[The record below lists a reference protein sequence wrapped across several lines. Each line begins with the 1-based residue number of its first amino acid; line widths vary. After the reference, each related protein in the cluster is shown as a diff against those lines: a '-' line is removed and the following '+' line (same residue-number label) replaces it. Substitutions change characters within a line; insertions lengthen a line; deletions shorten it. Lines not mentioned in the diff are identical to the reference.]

1 MYRLILANQVYVNVQ
16 MFSFC
21 YYFCIPSFVYLSFAN
36 RTGGGSVE
44 LQPRRHFAVA
54 RRVNNYVFFVRPAPP
69 TSPSKTN
76 IYPLITFLLEES
88 VYRQCRHSYGAVCT
102 ARS

>member
-36 RTGGGSVE
+36 RTGGG
-44 LQPRRHFAVA
+44 L
-54 RRVNNYVFFVRPAPP
+54 
-69 TSPSKTN
+69 
-76 IYPLITFLLEES
+76 
-88 VYRQCRHSYGAVCT
+88 G
-102 ARS
+102 